1 MNYLILYLLVGA
13 IVGVWTAINN
23 INMESI
29 RPDGRKL
36 KTSSLL
42 LACLLVSLAWPVSI
56 VIFVYSI
63 VTGLAGRQ
71 NTQDG
76 Y

>member
-1 MNYLILYLLVGA
+1 MHYLILYLLVGA

-23 INMESI
+23 INMDPA

-36 KTSSLL
+36 RTSSLL
-42 LACLLVSLAWPVSI
+42 LACLFVALAWPVSI
-56 VIFVYSI
+56 VIFIYSI
-63 VTGLAGRQ
+63 VTGLTGRQ
-71 NTQDG
+71 NPQDG